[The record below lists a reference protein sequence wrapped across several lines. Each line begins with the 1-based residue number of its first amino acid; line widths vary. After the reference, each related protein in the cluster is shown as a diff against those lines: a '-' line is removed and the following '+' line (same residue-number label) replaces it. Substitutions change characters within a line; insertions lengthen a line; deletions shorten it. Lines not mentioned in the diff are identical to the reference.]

1 MDYDFKWIRPNISLY
16 HIDKGCSFPIALL
29 NSGNL
34 ANDFYKYAED
44 FFNAAESVIH
54 YLCEEAAER
63 EDIAKLD
70 LWYFAMV
77 YMYRQSI
84 ELLLKAN
91 IFKIVISENDR
102 KKIIGNV
109 RHDLKQGY
117 DKLLELK
124 DLEEADNANANWLRK
139 YLADISRIDKESDM
153 FRYPFSNNL
162 NVLFDKQTHISLVA
176 THDNMNKA
184 YNILSELYK
193 TGHFTEQA
201 YEAYLPQLIIEGGH
215 YYQQSVVGYKY
226 AQRSFYP
233 YYSSYEE
240 VGNFLREKILN
251 DNKKEFF
258 MPMCY
263 MYRNAVELGLKRI
276 IIEDSHIDR
285 IRALK
290 ILQRKKHSI
299 LGLWNSIVDEVDKY
313 SNVPDDDTTLNDTRK
328 YIQALHD
335 FDQSSDL
342 FRYPCDKNLKIYFSE
357 EKVLDIE
364 NVSSCFEELCNFLDA
379 VDSMLSEIKD
389 YEAEMV
395 AEMASYYDDYY

>member
-1 MDYDFKWIRPNISLY
+1 MSLY
-16 HIDKGCSFPIALL
+16 HIDKNCPFPITLL
-29 NSGNL
+29 NSGDL
-34 ANDFYKYAED
+34 ADDFNKYAEN
-44 FFNAAESVIH
+44 FFDAAESVIH
-54 YLCEEAAER
+54 YLSEEAAENG
-63 EDIAKLD
+63 DIAKLD

-77 YMYRQSI
+77 YLYRQSI

-91 IFKIVISENDR
+91 IFKIVISEHDR
-102 KKIIGNV
+102 KQIIDDV

-124 DLEEADNANANWLRK
+124 GLEETDNANANWLWK
-139 YLADISRIDKESDM
+139 YLTDISRIDKESDM

-162 NVLFDKQTHISLVA
+162 NVLFDKQIHISLAA

-184 YNILSELYK
+184 YEILSEMYK
-193 TGHFTEQA
+193 TGHFTEQE
-201 YEAYLPQLIIEGGH
+201 YEAYSPQLIIEGGH

-240 VGNFLREKILN
+240 VGNFLKEKVLK

-285 IRALK
+285 ARALK

-299 LGLWNSIVDEVDKY
+299 LGLWNSIVDEVDQY
-313 SNVPDDDTTLNDTRK
+313 SNAPDDDTTLNDTTK
-328 YIQALHD
+328 YIQAFHD
-335 FDQSSDL
+335 FDKSSDL
-342 FRYPCDKNLKIYFSE
+342 FRYPCNKNMEPYFIE
-357 EKVLDIE
+357 AKKFDIE
-364 NVSSCFEELCNFLDA
+364 NVVSCFEELCNFLDA
-379 VDSMLSEIKD
+379 VDSMLSQIKD
-389 YEAEMV
+389 YEAEM
-395 AEMASYYDDYY
+395 ASYYDYY